1 VVNKRFL
8 GRGGVRAVL
17 VALAGLTT
25 VVFVGAGVSGAASY
39 LHRVSSNNHH
49 GSKRVHGHPKLGDY
63 TVSLHMDWVVHYP
76 DLPIGTEVTVTYVT
90 TPGGCTTDEHG
101 AKYTLTQYQY
111 PGYDI
116 TPLFNA
122 KSSGSCGFYASY
134 ADYDVATK
142 FPDGGTGNNRI
153 RVEEDGTS
161 GKYSVTCGKGLLG
174 CYPSFKQ
181 DHNAT
186 VTFRF

>member
-1 VVNKRFL
+1 MHRLLMGGGRL
-8 GRGGVRAVL
+8 GAGV
-17 VALAGLTT
+17 VALAGVAALVIGGTGIA
-25 VVFVGAGVSGAASY
+25 GATSGQHPSNSKIHHASN
-39 LHRVSSNNHH
+39 RA
-49 GSKRVHGHPKLGDY
+49 HGHPKKLGDY

-101 AKYTLTQYQY
+101 AKYTLTTYQY

-122 KSSGSCGFYASY
+122 KSSGSCGLTASY

-142 FPDGGTGNNRI
+142 FPDGQTGDNKI
-153 RVEEDGTS
+153 TVHEDGTS
-161 GKYSVTCGKGLLG
+161 EKYYVTCGKGLLG
-174 CYPSFKQ
+174 CYPSFKLE
-181 DHNAT
+181 HKAA